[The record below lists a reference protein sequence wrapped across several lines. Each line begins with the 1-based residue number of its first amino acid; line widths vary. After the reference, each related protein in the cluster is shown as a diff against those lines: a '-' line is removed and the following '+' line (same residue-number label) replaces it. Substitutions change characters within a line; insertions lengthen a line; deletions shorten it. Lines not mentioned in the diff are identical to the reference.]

1 MNWDTFHL
9 LGQKVNYRRT
19 HFLEHPFDVSP
30 CFTVCVFFADQQ
42 PHVLFSLDRLFFHCG
57 HPLLE
62 VCSHHMEFAT
72 YVALCCFADW
82 AAQTSVD
89 FSAEHTVTVFHI
101 IRHIMYQMP
110 RTFFWLFHRPSF
122 VSNFILLLLWSFL
135 RPARTCL
142 LVRYTVLSEGIPDK
156 MIHPRKGDAIL
167 RSEFTSTEMIR
178 KYSHLTFATYDALYF
193 WGPVA
198 SFVLIIL
205 LTSTDSSL

>member
-19 HFLEHPFDVSP
+19 HSLEHSFDVSP
-30 CFTVCVFFADQQ
+30 CFTVCCLCRPTTTCV
-42 PHVLFSLDRLFFHCG
+42 VLLGPFVFHCG

-89 FSAEHTVTVFHI
+89 FSAQHTVTVFHI

-122 VSNFILLLLWSFL
+122 VSNFILLLPWSFL

-142 LVRYTVLSEGIPDK
+142 LVRYIVLSEGIPDK

-167 RSEFTSTEMIR
+167 RSEFTSTEMIS
-178 KYSHLTFATYDALYF
+178 KYSPVTFATYDALYF